1 MEATIDEFT
10 STDSESTRDRSRTPR
25 LFIREMVLRNFKSY
39 AGEQR
44 VGPFHKSFS
53 AVVGPNGSGKSNV
66 IDAML
71 FVFGKRAKQMRLNK
85 VSELIHNST
94 NHQNLDSAGVSVHF
108 QEIIDLDDGT
118 YEAVAGTDFVITRI
132 AFRDNSSKYYIN
144 DRMSTFTEVT
154 KKLKGKGVD
163 LDNNRFL
170 ILQGEVEQISLMK
183 PKAQGPH
190 DEGFLEYLEDIIGT
204 NKYVEKI
211 DESYKELESL
221 NEKRSGVVQMV
232 KLAEKERDS
241 LEDVKNEA
249 EAYMLKELSLL
260 KWQEKATKLASEDTS
275 TQMVEKQAKVSSLE
289 ENLKIEREKIHENN
303 KTLKELEALHMK
315 YMKKQEELDSGL
327 RSCKEEF
334 KEFERQ
340 DIKYREDLKH
350 MKQRIKKL
358 DEKIEKDSSKID
370 DITKDCADSTN
381 QIPRLEENI
390 PKLQNFLLEEERV
403 LEEIKENSKVETEI
417 FRGELAKVR
426 VELEPWEK
434 QLIEHKGKLDVAC
447 TERNLLNEKHE
458 ASRATY
464 EDAQKQMNDIQL
476 KIGTKTSGIVS
487 IQNELEKNKSDAL
500 EARKMEQD
508 CLKEQEVLIPLEQAA
523 RQKVS
528 ELLSVM
534 EAEKS
539 QGSVLKAILHAKE
552 MSDIKGIYGRMG
564 DLGAID
570 AKYDVA
576 ISTACPGLDY
586 IVVETTSAA
595 QACVEL
601 LRRKNLGVATF
612 MILEKQVD
620 HLPRLKEKVSTPE
633 GVPRLFDLIKVQ
645 DERMKLAFFAALGN
659 TVVAENI
666 DQATRIAYGGNKE
679 FRRVVTVDGALFE
692 TSGTMSGGG
701 SKPRG
706 GKMGTAIRATSVSA
720 EAIADAE
727 NELAELVEK
736 LSNIRQKIADAAR
749 RYQVSEKAF
758 AHLEMELAK
767 SQKEIDSMNMQIVYL
782 EKQLHSLKAAS
793 EPRKDELNRL
803 DELRKI
809 ISAEENEI
817 DRLTQFSKQ
826 LKEKALGL
834 QSKIENAGGERLKNQ
849 KSKVN
854 KIHTATR
861 IAYGGNKEFRRVV
874 TVDGALF
881 ETSGTMSG
889 GGSKPR
895 GGKMGTAIRATSVS
909 AEAIADAENELAEL
923 VEKLSNIRQKIA
935 DAARRYQV
943 SEKAFAHLE
952 MELAKSQKEIDSM
965 NMQIVYLEKQ
975 LHSLKAASEPR
986 KDELNRLDELRK
998 IISAEENEIDRL
1010 TQFSKQLKEKALG
1023 LQSKIENAGGERLK
1037 NQKSKVNK
1045 IHTDIDKSSTE
1056 INRHKVQI
1064 ETGQKMIKKLMKGI
1078 EESKKEKERLIAE
1091 KEKLLS
1097 TFKEIEQKAFKVQE
1111 NYKKTQEL
1119 IDQHKDVLDKA
1130 KTDYEKLKKTVDELR
1145 ASEVDADYK
1154 LQDMKK
1160 AYKELEMKGKGYK
1173 KRLDDLHIA
1182 FLKHMEQI
1190 QKDLVDREKLQATL
1204 TDGTLGEAY
1213 DLKRALEMVALLEA
1227 QLKEM
1232 NPNLDSISE
1241 YRKKLSSYNERVEDL
1256 NLVTQQRDDT
1266 KKQYDDLRKKRL
1278 DEFMAGFNTISLKLK
1293 EMYQMITLG
1302 GDAELELVDSLDPF
1316 SEGVVF
1322 SVRPPKKSW
1331 KNIANL
1337 SGGEKTLSS
1346 LALVFALHHYK
1357 PTPLYVMDEIDAALD
1372 FKNVSIV
1379 GHYVKDRTKDAQ
1391 FIIISLRNNMFELAD
1406 RLVGIY
1412 KTDNCTKSITI
1423 NPASFVVCQKAS

>member
-1 MEATIDEFT
+1 MGVETKDEFA
-10 STDSESTRDRSRTPR
+10 TREPEQAQVGSRGPR
-25 LFIREMVLRNFKSY
+25 LVINEMVMRNFKSY

-118 YEAVAGTDFVITRI
+118 YEAVPGSEFVISRV

-144 DRMSTFTEVT
+144 NRASNFTEVT

-211 DESYKELESL
+211 DESSKELESL

-260 KWQEKATKLASEDTS
+260 KWQEKAAKLAHEDTNLK
-275 TQMVEKQAKVSSLE
+275 MVELRENVSNLE
-289 ENLKIEREKIHENN
+289 ENLKNKREEIQESSKR
-303 KTLKELEALHMK
+303 LKEIESVHNKHLIRK
-315 YMKKQEELDSGL
+315 EELDNDL
-327 RSCKEEF
+327 RTCKEEF

-340 DIKYREDLKH
+340 DVKYREDLKH
-350 MKQRIKKL
+350 MKQKLKKL
-358 DEKIEKDSSKID
+358 EDKLEKDSSKIED
-370 DITKDCADSTN
+370 VSKECENSKN
-381 QIPRLEENI
+381 LIPKLEENI
-390 PKLQNFLLEEERV
+390 PKLQKLLLDEEKLLEEM
-403 LEEIKENSKVETEI
+403 KENSKVETEKY
-417 FRGELAKVR
+417 RSELSKVR
-426 VELEPWEK
+426 AELEPWEEE
-434 QLIEHKGKLDVAC
+434 LIVHKGKLEVAH
-447 TERNLLNEKHE
+447 TERNLLTQKHE
-458 ASRATY
+458 AANTAFK
-464 EDAQKQMNDIQL
+464 DAQKEMDNIS
-476 KIGTKTSGIVS
+476 GKTETITAA
-487 IQNELEKNKSDAL
+487 IKDKQTDLEKNKLGAL
-500 EARKMEQD
+500 EARKLEQT
-508 CLKEQEVLIPLEQAA
+508 CIKEQEALIPLEQAA
-523 RQKVS
+523 REKFA
-528 ELLSVM
+528 ELKSVLDS
-534 EAEKS
+534 EKS
-539 QGSVLKAILHAKE
+539 QGSVLKAILQAKE
-552 MSDIKGIYGRMG
+552 SKQIEGIYGRMG

-586 IVVETTSAA
+586 IVVETTAAA

-601 LRRKNLGVATF
+601 LRREQLGIATF
-612 MILEKQVD
+612 MILEKQLD
-620 HLPRLKEKVSTPE
+620 LLERSKEKVRTPE
-633 GVPRLFDLIKVQ
+633 GVPRLYDLIKVQ
-645 DERMKLAFFAALGN
+645 DERIKLAFYAALGN
-659 TVVAENI
+659 TIVAKDL

-679 FRRVVTVDGALFE
+679 FRRVVTLDGALFE
-692 TSGTMSGGG
+692 KSGTMSGGG

-706 GKMGTAIRATSVSA
+706 GKMGTSIRAASVSRETVVAA
-720 EAIADAE
+720 EK
-727 NELAELVEK
+727 ELANMVDSLN
-736 LSNIRQKIADAAR
+736 NIRQSIADAAR
-749 RYQVSEKAF
+749 RYQASEKVVAE
-758 AHLEMELAK
+758 LEMEIAK
-767 SQKEIDSMNMQIVYL
+767 SQKEVDSLNSEYKYL
-782 EKQLHSLKAAS
+782 EKQLDSLEAAS
-793 EPRKDELNRL
+793 RPKKD
-803 DELRKI
+803 
-809 ISAEENEI
+809 EI
-817 DRLTQFSKQ
+817 DRLEELKKIISTEEKEIDRLIQGSKK
-826 LKEKALGL
+826 LKEKASDL
-834 QSKIENAGGERLKNQ
+834 QNKIENAGGEKLKTQ
-849 KSKVN
+849 KSKVE
-854 KIHTATR
+854 KI
-861 IAYGGNKEFRRVV
+861 
-874 TVDGALF
+874 
-881 ETSGTMSG
+881 
-889 GGSKPR
+889 
-895 GGKMGTAIRATSVS
+895 
-909 AEAIADAENELAEL
+909 
-923 VEKLSNIRQKIA
+923 
-935 DAARRYQV
+935 
-943 SEKAFAHLE
+943 
-952 MELAKSQKEIDSM
+952 
-965 NMQIVYLEKQ
+965 
-975 LHSLKAASEPR
+975 
-986 KDELNRLDELRK
+986 
-998 IISAEENEIDRL
+998 
-1010 TQFSKQLKEKALG
+1010 
-1023 LQSKIENAGGERLK
+1023 QS
-1037 NQKSKVNK
+1037 
-1045 IHTDIDKSSTE
+1045 DIDKNSTE

-1064 ETGQKMIKKLMKGI
+1064 ETGEKMVKKLTKGI
-1078 EESKKEKERLIAE
+1078 EESKKEKERIIE
-1091 KEKLLS
+1091 GKDKMHGM
-1097 TFKEIEQKAFKVQE
+1097 FKEIEQKAFIVQD
-1111 NYKKTQEL
+1111 NYKKMQKV
-1119 IDQHKDVLDKA
+1119 IDEHGEVLEKS
-1130 KTDYEKLKKTVDELR
+1130 KLEYEKVKKNVDQLR
-1145 ASEVDADYK
+1145 ASEVDADFK
-1154 LQDMKK
+1154 LHDMKK
-1160 AYKELEMKGKGYK
+1160 MYKELEMKGKGYK
-1173 KRLDDLHIA
+1173 KKLNDLEIS
-1182 FLKHMEQI
+1182 LQKHMEQI
-1190 QKDLVDREKLQATL
+1190 QKDLVDTEKLQATL
-1204 TDGTLGEAY
+1204 ADETLTEAC
-1213 DLKRALEMVALLEA
+1213 DLKRALEMVTLLET

-1241 YRKKLSSYNERVEDL
+1241 YRNKVSVYNERVEDL
-1256 NLVTQQRDDT
+1256 NTVTQQRDDI
-1266 KKQYDDLRKKRL
+1266 KKQYDELRKKRL
-1278 DEFMAGFNTISLKLK
+1278 DEFMAGFNAISLKLK

-1423 NPASFVVCQKAS
+1423 NPNSFVVCEKAA

>member
-1 MEATIDEFT
+1 MGVSMETTTDDELH
-10 STDSESTRDRSRTPR
+10 TDSEPRSRTTPR

-108 QEIIDLDDGT
+108 QEIIDLVDGT
-118 YEAVAGTDFVITRI
+118 YEAVEGSDFTITRV

-144 DRMSTFTEVT
+144 DRLSNFTEVT

-211 DESYKELESL
+211 NESSNELEAL
-221 NEKRSGVVQMV
+221 NERRSGVVQMV
-232 KLAEKERDS
+232 KLAEKERDG

-249 EAYMLKELSLL
+249 EAFMLKELSLL
-260 KWQEKATKLASEDTS
+260 KWQEKAAKLASENTS
-275 TQMVEKQAKVSSLE
+275 AQMVGMQANVSTLE
-289 ENLKIEREKIHENN
+289 ENLKIEREKIRENN

-327 RSCKEEF
+327 RHCKEEF

-340 DIKYREDLKH
+340 DVKYREDLKH

-358 DEKIEKDSSKID
+358 DDKIGKDSSKID
-370 DITKDCADSTN
+370 EITKDSADSRN
-381 QIPRLEENI
+381 LIPQLEEDI
-390 PKLQNFLLEEERV
+390 PKLQKLLLEEEKV
-403 LEEIKENSKVETEI
+403 LEEIKENSKVETEM

-426 VELEPWEK
+426 AELEPWDK
-434 QLIEHKGKLDVAC
+434 QLIEHKGKLEVAC
-447 TERNLLNEKHE
+447 TESKLLNDKHE
-458 ASRATY
+458 GGRAAY
-464 EDAQKQMNDIQL
+464 EDAQKQMHDTQR
-476 KIGTKTSGIVS
+476 KIETKTSS
-487 IQNELEKNKSDAL
+487 IRNIQSELEKKKLEAL
-500 EARKMEQD
+500 EARKVEKD
-508 CLKEQEVLIPLEQAA
+508 CLREQEALIPFEQTA

-528 ELLSVM
+528 ELLSLM
-534 EAEKS
+534 ESERS
-539 QGSVLKAILHAKE
+539 QGSVLKAILQAKDTNE
-552 MSDIKGIYGRMG
+552 IQGIYGRMG

-586 IVVETTSAA
+586 VVVETTSAA

-620 HLPRLKEKVSTPE
+620 HLPRMKEKVSTPE
-633 GVPRLFDLIKVQ
+633 GVPRLFDLIKVK
-645 DERMKLAFFAALGN
+645 DERMKLAFFAAVGN

-679 FRRVVTVDGALFE
+679 FRRVVTLDGALFE
-692 TSGTMSGGG
+692 KSGTMSGGG

-720 EAIADAE
+720 EAVANAE
-727 NELAELVEK
+727 NELSAMVGK
-736 LSNIRQKIADAAR
+736 LSNIRQKIADAVR
-749 RYQVSEKAF
+749 QYQALEKTIS
-758 AHLEMELAK
+758 HLEMELAK
-767 SQKEIDSMNMQIVYL
+767 SQKEIDSLNTQHVYL
-782 EKQLHSLKAAS
+782 EKQLDSLKAAS
-793 EPRKDELNRL
+793 EPRKDELDRL
-803 DELRKI
+803 EELRKI
-809 ISAEENEI
+809 ISAEEKEI
-817 DRLTQFSKQ
+817 DRLTQGSKQ
-826 LKEKALGL
+826 LKEKALEL
-834 QSKIENAGGERLKNQ
+834 QSKIENAGGERLKTQ
-849 KSKVN
+849 KLKV
-854 KIHTATR
+854 
-861 IAYGGNKEFRRVV
+861 
-874 TVDGALF
+874 
-881 ETSGTMSG
+881 
-889 GGSKPR
+889 
-895 GGKMGTAIRATSVS
+895 
-909 AEAIADAENELAEL
+909 
-923 VEKLSNIRQKIA
+923 
-935 DAARRYQV
+935 
-943 SEKAFAHLE
+943 
-952 MELAKSQKEIDSM
+952 
-965 NMQIVYLEKQ
+965 
-975 LHSLKAASEPR
+975 
-986 KDELNRLDELRK
+986 
-998 IISAEENEIDRL
+998 
-1010 TQFSKQLKEKALG
+1010 
-1023 LQSKIENAGGERLK
+1023 SKI
-1037 NQKSKVNK
+1037 Q
-1045 IHTDIDKSSTE
+1045 TDIDKSSTG

-1064 ETGQKMIKKLMKGI
+1064 ETGQKMLKKLTKGI
-1078 EESKKEKERLIAE
+1078 QESKKEKEQLIAE
-1091 KEKLLS
+1091 KEKLLA
-1097 TFKEIEQKAFKVQE
+1097 TFKEIEQKAFTVQD

-1130 KTDYEKLKKTVDELR
+1130 KSDYEELKKAVDELR

-1160 AYKELEMKGKGYK
+1160 AYKELDMKGKGYK
-1173 KRLDDLHIA
+1173 KRLDDLHMA
-1182 FLKHMEQI
+1182 SLKHMEQI
-1190 QKDLVDREKLQATL
+1190 QKDLVDQEKLQATL
-1204 TDGTLGEAY
+1204 TDEALSGAC

-1241 YRKKLSSYNERVEDL
+1241 YRRKVSLYNERVEDL
-1256 NLVTQQRDDT
+1256 NLITQQRDDI
-1266 KKQYDDLRKKRL
+1266 KKQYDDWRKKRL

-1331 KNIANL
+1331 KNISNL

-1423 NPASFVVCQKAS
+1423 NPGSFVVCGKAA

>member
-1 MEATIDEFT
+1 MGVSMETTTDDEFMN
-10 STDSESTRDRSRTPR
+10 TDSEPRSRTTPR

-108 QEIIDLDDGT
+108 QEIIDLVDGT
-118 YEAVAGTDFVITRI
+118 YEAVEGSDFTITRV

-144 DRMSTFTEVT
+144 DRLSNFTEVT

-211 DESYKELESL
+211 NESSNELEAL
-221 NEKRSGVVQMV
+221 NERRSGVVQMV
-232 KLAEKERDS
+232 KLAEKERDG

-249 EAYMLKELSLL
+249 EAFMLKELSLL
-260 KWQEKATKLASEDTS
+260 KWQEKAAKLASENTS
-275 TQMVEKQAKVSSLE
+275 AQMVGMQANVSTLE
-289 ENLKIEREKIHENN
+289 ENLKIEREKIRENN

-327 RSCKEEF
+327 RHCKEEF

-340 DIKYREDLKH
+340 DVKYREDLKH

-358 DEKIEKDSSKID
+358 DDKIGKDSSKID
-370 DITKDCADSTN
+370 EITKDSADSTN
-381 QIPRLEENI
+381 LIPQLEEDI
-390 PKLQNFLLEEERV
+390 PKLQKLLLEEEKV
-403 LEEIKENSKVETEI
+403 LEEIKENSKVETEM

-426 VELEPWEK
+426 AELEPWDK
-434 QLIEHKGKLDVAC
+434 QLIEHKGKLEVAC
-447 TERNLLNEKHE
+447 TESKLLNDKHE
-458 ASRATY
+458 GGRAAY
-464 EDAQKQMNDIQL
+464 EDAQKQMHDIQR
-476 KIGTKTSGIVS
+476 KIETKTSS
-487 IQNELEKNKSDAL
+487 IRNIQSELEKKKLEAL
-500 EARKMEQD
+500 EARKVEQD
-508 CLKEQEVLIPLEQAA
+508 CLREQEALIPLEQTA

-528 ELLSVM
+528 ELLSLM
-534 EAEKS
+534 ESERS
-539 QGSVLKAILHAKE
+539 QGSVLKAILQAKDTKE
-552 MSDIKGIYGRMG
+552 IQGIYGRMG

-620 HLPRLKEKVSTPE
+620 HLPRMKEKVSTPE

-645 DERMKLAFFAALGN
+645 DERMKLAFFAAVGN

-679 FRRVVTVDGALFE
+679 FRRVVTLDGALFE
-692 TSGTMSGGG
+692 KSGTMSGGG

-720 EAIADAE
+720 EAVANAE
-727 NELAELVEK
+727 NELSAMVGK
-736 LSNIRQKIADAAR
+736 LSNIRQKIADAVR
-749 RYQVSEKAF
+749 QYQALEKTIS
-758 AHLEMELAK
+758 HLEMELAK
-767 SQKEIDSMNMQIVYL
+767 SQKEIDSLNTQHVYV
-782 EKQLHSLKAAS
+782 EKQLDSLKAAS
-793 EPRKDELNRL
+793 EPRKDELDRL
-803 DELRKI
+803 EELRKI
-809 ISAEENEI
+809 ISAEEKEI
-817 DRLTQFSKQ
+817 DRLTQGSKQ
-826 LKEKALGL
+826 LKEKALEL
-834 QSKIENAGGERLKNQ
+834 QSKIENAGGERLKTQ
-849 KSKVN
+849 KLKV
-854 KIHTATR
+854 
-861 IAYGGNKEFRRVV
+861 
-874 TVDGALF
+874 
-881 ETSGTMSG
+881 
-889 GGSKPR
+889 
-895 GGKMGTAIRATSVS
+895 
-909 AEAIADAENELAEL
+909 
-923 VEKLSNIRQKIA
+923 
-935 DAARRYQV
+935 
-943 SEKAFAHLE
+943 
-952 MELAKSQKEIDSM
+952 
-965 NMQIVYLEKQ
+965 
-975 LHSLKAASEPR
+975 
-986 KDELNRLDELRK
+986 
-998 IISAEENEIDRL
+998 
-1010 TQFSKQLKEKALG
+1010 
-1023 LQSKIENAGGERLK
+1023 SKI
-1037 NQKSKVNK
+1037 Q
-1045 IHTDIDKSSTE
+1045 TDIDKSSTG

-1064 ETGQKMIKKLMKGI
+1064 ETGQKMLKKLTKGI
-1078 EESKKEKERLIAE
+1078 QESKKEKEQLIAE
-1091 KEKLLS
+1091 KEKLLA
-1097 TFKEIEQKAFKVQE
+1097 TFKEIEQKAFTVQE

-1130 KTDYEKLKKTVDELR
+1130 KSDYEELKKAVDELR

-1160 AYKELEMKGKGYK
+1160 AYKELDMKGKGYK
-1173 KRLDDLHIA
+1173 KRLDDLHMA
-1182 FLKHMEQI
+1182 SLKHMEQI
-1190 QKDLVDREKLQATL
+1190 QKDLVDQEKLQATL
-1204 TDGTLGEAY
+1204 TDEALSGAC

-1241 YRKKLSSYNERVEDL
+1241 YRRKVSLYNERVEDL
-1256 NLVTQQRDDT
+1256 NLITQQRDDI
-1266 KKQYDDLRKKRL
+1266 KKQYDDWRKKRL

-1331 KNIANL
+1331 KNISNL

-1423 NPASFVVCQKAS
+1423 NPGSFVVCGKAA